1 METKAVTGEVSIRL
15 SMEATAMTIGLDV
28 STKEDLRACAT
39 REAHT
44 ALPKTLR
51 PETSEPEPPLRAAL
65 ATFGEFI

>member
-1 METKAVTGEVSIRL
+1 
-15 SMEATAMTIGLDV
+15 MEATAITIGLDV